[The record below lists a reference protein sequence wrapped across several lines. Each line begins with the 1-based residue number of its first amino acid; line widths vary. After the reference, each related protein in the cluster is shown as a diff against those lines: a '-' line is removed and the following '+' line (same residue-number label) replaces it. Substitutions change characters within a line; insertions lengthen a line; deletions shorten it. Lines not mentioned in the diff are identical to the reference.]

1 MMNHLNS
8 FPSAIL
14 SNAFSMLY
22 FLAEQSAPAHH
33 YYTADEALAMLF
45 VGVELAS
52 IASLK

>member
-1 MMNHLNS
+1 MNNLNYC
-8 FPSAIL
+8 PSAIF
-14 SNAFSMLY
+14 SNEFSMLY

-33 YYTADEALAMLF
+33 YYRADEALAMLF

>member
-1 MMNHLNS
+1 MNYLNS
-8 FPSAIL
+8 CPSAL
-14 SNAFSMLY
+14 FSNASSMLY

-33 YYTADEALAMLF
+33 YYRADEALAMLF